1 MPLFEYICRACGDIS
16 EQLVT
21 GARKPACP
29 NCGSRKLEKQLS
41 TFSAAA
47 PAARAPAVPPC
58 GSGSCPARGMGCA
71 GGGCPHVH

>member
-29 NCGSRKLEKQLS
+29 NCGSQKLEKQLS